1 MRCSPF
7 VLSLSLSVC
16 LPLDLTHSLTLTLS
30 LSVCLSLD
38 LTHTLSPCLCAAT
51 FQPHPHNPQRTVNV
65 QVLLDDESDASVAPE
80 PIFASPFLMD
90 VNPRECPVNEE
101 ATQQG
106 TCECTT
112 SAVRMGSRCMKP
124 SEYFPIFLGILLV
137 IVVVVMWTI
146 VGVMRRR
153 QDALWKIRAQDISVN
168 DPPEILGEG
177 AFGVVM
183 KVCVCVCVCVCV
195 SICLFCRT
203 RTCGGTHSHTHSHPI
218 CPLPPYVLSIA
229 ITIHCPA
236 G

>member
-1 MRCSPF
+1 M
-7 VLSLSLSVC
+7 
-16 LPLDLTHSLTLTLS
+16 
-30 LSVCLSLD
+30 
-38 LTHTLSPCLCAAT
+38 
-51 FQPHPHNPQRTVNV
+51 

-183 KVCVCVCVCVCV
+183 KVCVSVCVSVCVCVNLPV
-195 SICLFCRT
+195 LSHKNLWWHT
-203 RTCGGTHSHTHSHPI
+203 LTHSLTPHLPPPPL
-218 CPLPPYVLSIA
+218 CPLHCHHNSLS
-229 ITIHCPA
+229 CRVS
-236 G
+236 